1 MRRILPTLALV
12 LMTALSL
19 VAAIFMAVDGN
30 LARLTGWYH
39 FEVGMPLFSEE
50 NRNRLDDVCWMRIE
64 TLNDRMECSR
74 DENGVWWI
82 TTPVRDRMSPVAV
95 QAILAFTAKARMVDT
110 LPLNNT
116 TRASMREYG
125 VTTSPHTITLKVPD
139 GDGHTT
145 IARYTLGSASPWLVD
160 AGDGKSLLPTTYLR
174 TDFYGRDKRI
184 HVVSGNILS
193 IFKSGLTALR
203 DPHPL
208 LFHPDSV
215 RDISIT
221 GPGADERGELR
232 LSRLSAESAWNILS
246 PGLASADQDGV
257 AVLLNKLSG
266 LTAQRVDDKEDIPL
280 PDMPHISVKLRGD
293 WGDRPLEINFY
304 EPFTPEAGEQKLC
317 YATVADRPV
326 VFTLPVEPRVLRKG
340 SYSRIV
346 GAVCSFPV
354 LPEKALAQL
363 KSETSV
369 PYVGDLPVRMEK
381 LRSLR
386 FADLDPKDIDRVS
399 LRSRFSSYPLRLMMI
414 PGDSESQ
421 VEDTWMYSAEGQRY
435 AEAENMVVR
444 NFLRGLSG
452 IPVVR
457 FLEDVPPGGDMRE
470 VMRRY
475 GLHAPDYVLS
485 LLPHP
490 SRPRATI
497 FGQDLPIVRDRAP
510 RSFYIKRYH
519 DPESGEAMW
528 VGMELGSNTIC
539 QLSTKLT
546 RSFSLRSETWKKR
559 NLFDFPISALR
570 KLTLGFQQAPLELEY
585 DYIGESWTGTLKGED
600 VTPRINPHRAEH
612 YVRQL
617 QKLSAMQWL
626 ENEDSDA
633 LEALRAPA
641 FTVKLDLEITD
652 YSDIEAITI
661 DQAEDINTGALAG
674 NRDMAED
681 LLGGSSETDEQMRD
695 MAMAERK
702 THKKTLTLEIAP
714 SDYEGEQPF
723 FYGRI
728 VETGELFM
736 LSYRDAQGL
745 AGSILDF

>member
-1 MRRILPTLALV
+1 MRRIIPTALLV
-12 LMTALSL
+12 LATALSIT
-19 VAAIFMAVDGN
+19 AAVFMAVDGN

-50 NRNRLDDVCWMRIE
+50 NRNQLDKVCWMRIE
-64 TLNDRMECSR
+64 TLNDRLECSR
-74 DENGVWWI
+74 DEQGVWWI
-82 TTPVRDRMSPVAV
+82 TYPIRDRMSPLAV

-139 GDGHTT
+139 SDGHTT

-193 IFKSGLTALR
+193 IFKSGLMALR

-208 LFHPDSV
+208 FFSPERV
-215 RDISIT
+215 REISIT
-221 GPGADERGELR
+221 GPGADERGELH
-232 LSRLSAESAWNILS
+232 LSRLSAESAWNIHS
-246 PGLASADQDGV
+246 PGLATADQDSV
-257 AVLLNKLSG
+257 SVLLNKLAG
-266 LTAQRVDDKEDIPL
+266 LNAQRVDDREDVPL

-304 EPFTPEAGEQKLC
+304 KPFSPAEGEPAVC
-317 YATVADRPV
+317 YATVGDRPV

-340 SYSRIV
+340 SYSRFI
-346 GAVCSFPV
+346 GSVCQFPV
-354 LPEKALAQL
+354 LPEQALARL

-369 PYVGDLPVRMEK
+369 PYVGDLAVRMEK

-386 FADLDPKDIDRVS
+386 FTDLTPKDVARVS
-399 LRSRFSSYPLRLMMI
+399 LRSRFSPYPLRLMLI
-414 PGDSESQ
+414 PGDIESQ
-421 VEDTWMYSAEGQRY
+421 VEDTWMYSAEGQHY
-435 AEAENMVVR
+435 AEAESLVVR
-444 NFLRGLSG
+444 NFLRGLGG

-457 FLEDVPPGGDMRE
+457 FMEDVPPGGDMAE
-470 VMRRY
+470 AMRRY
-475 GLHAPDYVLS
+475 GLNAPDYVLS
-485 LLPHP
+485 LLLHP
-490 SRPRATI
+490 SQPRATL

-510 RSFYIKRYH
+510 RSFYLKRYK
-519 DPESGEAMW
+519 DPESGESMW

-546 RSFSLRSETWKKR
+546 RSFSLRSTTWKKR
-559 NLFDFPISALR
+559 NLFDFPISSLR
-570 KLTLGFQQAPLELEY
+570 RLTLGFQQAPLELEY

-617 QKLSAMQWL
+617 QKLCAMQWL
-626 ENEDSDA
+626 ESEDSDA
-633 LEALRAPA
+633 LEALRNPA

-661 DQAEDINTGALAG
+661 DQAEDVTAQDLAG
-674 NRDMAED
+674 NRGLAED
-681 LLGGSSETDEQMRD
+681 LLSGSSETDQQMRD

-702 THKKTLTLEIAP
+702 THHQSLTLEIAP
-714 SDYEGEQPF
+714 SDYVGEQPF